1 MSFKNF
7 KPSLRGKSRPKDI
20 CRAMDFKKSPQSTD
34 RSQSTDSD
42 DEEVISMQYKVVVI
56 GDGAVGKTSIC
67 NRFIEGDFS
76 RCYKQTI
83 GVDFYVKRM
92 EIPNPA
98 IPSQKTFVAMQ
109 IWDIGGQSA
118 TSKMLNKY
126 IHGADAIVLVYD
138 ITNLA
143 SFENISEWVATVQ
156 HEYTKKNKKMP
167 FLALVGNKKDLAHL
181 REVKVDNHLTFCEQH
196 RAIGSM
202 VSARTGDGVQKVFY
216 LVAATLLGIKVERSQ
231 VEAQIKVVEAML
243 VDHDQNDPNQRSLQ
257 EAVRDAEKDDRCL
270 IL

>member
-7 KPSLRGKSRPKDI
+7 KPSLRGNPNPDT
-20 CRAMDFKKSPQSTD
+20 CRAMDIKERQP
-34 RSQSTDSD
+34 STDSD
-42 DEEVISMQYKVVVI
+42 DEEVITKQYKVVII

-67 NRFIEGDFS
+67 NSFIEGDFS
-76 RCYKQTI
+76 KSYRQTI

-92 EIPNPA
+92 EIPNPTK
-98 IPSQKTFVAMQ
+98 PEQKTFVAMQ
-109 IWDIGGQSA
+109 IWDIGGQSS
-118 TSKMLNKY
+118 TSKMLTKY

-143 SFENISEWVATVQ
+143 SFENISDWLAVVKRQYEVDEVT
-156 HEYTKKNKKMP
+156 MP

-181 REVKVDNHLTFCEQH
+181 REVKVDNHLNFCEQN
-196 RAIGSM
+196 RAIGSL
-202 VSARTGDGVQKVFY
+202 VSARTGDGIQKVFY
-216 LVAATLLGIKVERSQ
+216 LVAATLLGIKLERNQ

-257 EAVRDAEKDDRCL
+257 EAVRDAENDDRCL
-270 IL
+270 IF